1 MLLERYRADQKCH
14 MRYWSRNANLAW
26 LTKTLVIDVSG
37 IVRGDHQFTGTC
49 TRNSSSSSSSRN
61 SSSSVVAVVVVVVV
75 VVAVAAV
82 VVVLEISVEGVV

>member
-49 TRNSSSSSSSRN
+49 TRNSSSSSSRN
-61 SSSSVVAVVVVVVV
+61 SSSSVVAVVVVVVA
-75 VVAVAAV
+75 VAVAAV

>member
-1 MLLERYRADQKCH
+1 MERYRADQKCH

-49 TRNSSSSSSSRN
+49 TRNSSSSSSRN
-61 SSSSVVAVVVVVVV
+61 ISSSVVAVVVV